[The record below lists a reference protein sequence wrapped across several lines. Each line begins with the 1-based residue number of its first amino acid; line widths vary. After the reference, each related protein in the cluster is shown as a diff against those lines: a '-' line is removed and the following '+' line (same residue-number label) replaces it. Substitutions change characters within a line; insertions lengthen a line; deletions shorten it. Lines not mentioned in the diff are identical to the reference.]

1 MSVNNFLI
9 DGIKFKSR
17 LIMGTALYPNV
28 SLLNKS
34 LIASETQIITLAI
47 RRLNLAS
54 KESFLNQLTKKFK
67 LYLIQLVVIQKRS
80 YLDCRVSQKH
90 LRQIGL
96 N

>member
-54 KESFLNQLTKKFK
+54 KESFLNQLTK
-67 LYLIQLVVIQKRS
+67 I
-80 YLDCRVSQKH
+80 
-90 LRQIGL
+90 
-96 N
+96 